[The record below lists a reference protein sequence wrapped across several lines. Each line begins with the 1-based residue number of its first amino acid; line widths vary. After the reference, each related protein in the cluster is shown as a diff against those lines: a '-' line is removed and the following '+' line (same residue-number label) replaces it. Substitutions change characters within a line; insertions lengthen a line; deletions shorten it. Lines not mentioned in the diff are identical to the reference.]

1 MRYHK
6 YKTIVKCLPVIKGT
20 LLLSGCHAV
29 LLEPK
34 GQIAIEQRALII
46 TAFCLMLVV
55 VIPVVLMAVVF
66 TWKYRTTNTTAK
78 YTPDWSHS
86 NKVEAVVWTVPVLI
100 ILFLA
105 VLTWKST
112 HALDPSR
119 PLTSAVKPIDIEVI
133 SLDWKWLFIYP
144 QQGIATV
151 NQIVFPV
158 NTPLN
163 LRITSNS
170 VMNGFFIPALGSQ
183 IYAMPGMQTRLHLI
197 AGETGTFNGI
207 SSSYSGRDFS
217 GMKFKAT
224 AVPDNT
230 AFEQWIADVKKSPDM
245 LLGPA
250 DFEKMAEPDENHP
263 VEFFSVIDPT
273 LFRYVTEKFKARD
286 HDKETGM
293 TGSEPEQH
301 LSHRA
306 RGN

>member
-1 MRYHK
+1 M
-6 YKTIVKCLPVIKGT
+6 KCLPVITGA

-29 LLEPK
+29 LLDPK

-46 TAFCLMLVV
+46 TAFCLMLVI

-66 TWKYRTTNTTAK
+66 TWKYRATNTTAK

-100 ILFLA
+100 ILFLT

-119 PLTSAVKPIDIEVI
+119 PLISAVKPIDIEVI

-158 NTPLN
+158 NTPVN

-170 VMNGFFIPALGSQ
+170 VMNGFFIPALCSQ

-197 AGETGTFNGI
+197 ASETGIFDGI
-207 SSSYSGRDFS
+207 SSSYSGRGFS

-230 AFEQWIADVKKSPDM
+230 AFEQWIADVRKSPNM
-245 LLGPA
+245 LIAPA
-250 DFEKMAEPDENHP
+250 DFEKLAVPDENHP
-263 VEFFSVIDPT
+263 VEFFSVVDPT
-273 LFRYVTEKFKARD
+273 LFRYVSEKFHTHNNEA
-286 HDKETGM
+286 GM
-293 TGSEPEQH
+293 TRPGPEQQ
-301 LSHRA
+301 LSQNS

>member
-6 YKTIVKCLPVIKGT
+6 YKTIVKCLPVITGR

-29 LLEPK
+29 LLDPK

-207 SSSYSGRDFS
+207 SSSYSGRGFS

-230 AFEQWIADVKKSPDM
+230 AFEQ
-245 LLGPA
+245 
-250 DFEKMAEPDENHP
+250 
-263 VEFFSVIDPT
+263 
-273 LFRYVTEKFKARD
+273 
-286 HDKETGM
+286 
-293 TGSEPEQH
+293 
-301 LSHRA
+301 
-306 RGN
+306 

>member
-6 YKTIVKCLPVIKGT
+6 YKTIVKCLPVITGT

-29 LLEPK
+29 LLDPK

-133 SLDWKWLFIYP
+133 SLD
-144 QQGIATV
+144 
-151 NQIVFPV
+151 
-158 NTPLN
+158 
-163 LRITSNS
+163 
-170 VMNGFFIPALGSQ
+170 
-183 IYAMPGMQTRLHLI
+183 
-197 AGETGTFNGI
+197 
-207 SSSYSGRDFS
+207 
-217 GMKFKAT
+217 
-224 AVPDNT
+224 
-230 AFEQWIADVKKSPDM
+230 
-245 LLGPA
+245 
-250 DFEKMAEPDENHP
+250 
-263 VEFFSVIDPT
+263 
-273 LFRYVTEKFKARD
+273 
-286 HDKETGM
+286 
-293 TGSEPEQH
+293 
-301 LSHRA
+301 
-306 RGN
+306 

>member
-1 MRYHK
+1 
-6 YKTIVKCLPVIKGT
+6 
-20 LLLSGCHAV
+20 
-29 LLEPK
+29 
-34 GQIAIEQRALII
+34 
-46 TAFCLMLVV
+46 MLVV

-66 TWKYRTTNTTAK
+66 TWKYRATNTTAK

-112 HALDPSR
+112 HALDPSK

-207 SSSYSGRDFS
+207 SSSYSGRGFS

-250 DFEKMAEPDENHP
+250 DFEKLAEPDENHP
-263 VEFFSVIDPT
+263 VEFFSVVDPK
-273 LFRYVTEKFKARD
+273 LFRYVTEKFKAHD

-293 TGSEPEQH
+293 TGSKPEQH

>member
-6 YKTIVKCLPVIKGT
+6 YKTIVKCLPVITGT

-29 LLEPK
+29 LLDPK

-66 TWKYRTTNTTAK
+66 TGKYRTTNTTAK

-217 GMKFKAT
+217 GMKFNAT